1 MDILLVGASACMG
14 ALILSAWI
22 MTFARWYPIPG
33 LDGKFDYATMIRAH
47 VDYALMAGFNL
58 GFYAAAKSGGFD
70 LPLFACWSVVIG
82 GFANPTIFVI
92 AALDMQFWDKVV
104 WKVFSAISFILTTI
118 GFVTIGYTFVM
129 QYIHYN

>member
-1 MDILLVGASACMG
+1 
-14 ALILSAWI
+14 
-22 MTFARWYPIPG
+22 
-33 LDGKFDYATMIRAH
+33 
-47 VDYALMAGFNL
+47 
-58 GFYAAAKSGGFD
+58 
-70 LPLFACWSVVIG
+70 VIG